1 MFKQLLIKFSVHL
14 ARLITEKDY
23 DLPHQLHKQST
34 KEAVEFYNKYMKCQ
48 VFTSK
53 KSMID
58 FELEKVTIKGLY
70 LEFGVAQ
77 AVHTNYIASKI
88 PQYKVHGFDSF
99 RGFPESWNGTSP
111 EYHNYNGKMPKVEKN
126 VILHDG
132 WFDKTLPRFAKESD
146 EKIAYLNID
155 CDLYSS
161 TKIVFDYLGDKIQ
174 KGTIIHF
181 DEYLNFPDWVNH
193 EYKAWNEFVE
203 KNNIKFEYIA
213 IGEKGMVAVKVL
225 KSLTEIEHS

>member
-1 MFKQLLIKFSVHL
+1 MFKQLLIKFSENL

-23 DLPHQLHKQST
+23 DLPHQLKKQAT
-34 KEAVEFYNKYMKCQ
+34 KEAIEFYHNNMQNAQ
-48 VFTSK
+48 VFNSK
-53 KSMID
+53 KSILD
-58 FELEKVTIKGLY
+58 FELENVIINGLY

-88 PQYKVHGFDSF
+88 PQLKIHGFDSF
-99 RGFPESWNGTSP
+99 KGFPESWNGTSK
-111 EYHNYNGKMPKVEKN
+111 EFHNYNGKMPKVREN
-126 VILHDG
+126 IILHDG
-132 WFDKTLPRFAKESD
+132 WFDKTLPRFAKETN

-161 TKIVFDYLGDKIQ
+161 TKTVFDNLGDKIQ

-181 DEYLNFPDWVNH
+181 DEYLNFPDWRNH

-203 KNNIKFEYIA
+203 KNNIEFEYIA
-213 IGEKGMVAVKVL
+213 IGEKGMVTVKVL
-225 KSLTEIEHS
+225 